1 MSFTYIEAYGELLM
15 RAFVSLIHQAV
26 ILGTLWCIFFVQSPQ
41 VLGAVLILTVIM
53 YVFAKLLDGCILTKY
68 ELRFAGLTPT
78 EIIKRMMISEHRKLS
93 ASEFE
98 LIMIGFSV
106 CMVALKLVLLL
117 FMPRIRFI
125 VSKL

>member
-1 MSFTYIEAYGELLM
+1 M
-15 RAFVSLIHQAV
+15 RAFVSLVHQAV